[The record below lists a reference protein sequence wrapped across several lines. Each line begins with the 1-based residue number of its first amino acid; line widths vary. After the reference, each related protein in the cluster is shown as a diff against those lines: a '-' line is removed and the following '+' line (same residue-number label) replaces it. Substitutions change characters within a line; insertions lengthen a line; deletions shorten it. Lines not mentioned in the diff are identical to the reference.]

1 MFTIIDD
8 VTTAI
13 ERKLLAFPPERGGA
27 MLGLPGLLVI
37 TAFIYDE
44 EAATTGASFVPS
56 KRLTAQ
62 VREHEQTSGTE
73 LKGIIHTHPDSFD
86 RLSGPD
92 HRAVACGLDANPHLS
107 TYLCPIGTRVPRSK
121 AVRENELWLKGGKLS
136 WFIGRRKR
144 PHGISISEVTARI
157 LPIGSDS
164 QGVAE
169 YLGVDSVVDTGVVE
183 LEGRQFFG
191 RQIVLSERMDLT
203 LLFGLDYPVS
213 PPIAF
218 IGQNDGQTMQLPLHW
233 PVERP
238 PQERL
243 PAALRPY
250 IHRTPSG
257 GRTYRSAWGPTA
269 NLPLTEDAKMGAS
282 ANWPLIMT
290 NADTTSLAATFRD
303 ESLARTRGLLPASL
317 AEKRVLITGNGTVG
331 TYAAEQLVRSG
342 IALLDLVDPE
352 RVERANLSR
361 TSFRAADVG
370 DLKVVALA
378 RNLLN
383 INPCASITQH
393 AVSIQDLGVAGL
405 DNLVK
410 AADLVF
416 NAADDPSATKALGR
430 FAYARGKPFVSVGLF
445 AGAQGGEVIVSVPER
460 TPCPECATQ
469 FRRVMER
476 EAGRVSQR
484 TDYGTGRLQGEV
496 ALGVD
501 VHHVASAAV
510 KLALSLM
517 MPIDAKGALRDLAE
531 EAVSAKTPYL
541 LMGMVPNYWFFPALF
556 QDVPG
561 QHAYQAVWAE
571 VEGNPEC
578 PICGKHRVDP
588 LTVPLRSPSAAAFK
602 NALANVPSTA
612 HAAREAALRA
622 YRAIGNTGPQ
632 DRSRESS
639 AQEEPLA

>member
-1 MFTIIDD
+1 MLTILDD
-8 VTTAI
+8 VTDAV
-13 ERKLLAFPPERGGA
+13 ERNLLAFPPERGGA
-27 MLGLPGLLVI
+27 LLGPSGLPVV

-44 EAATTGASFVPS
+44 KAATTGTSYVPS
-56 KRLTAQ
+56 EWLTEQ
-62 VREHEQTSGTE
+62 VREHEQISGTE
-73 LKGIIHTHPDSFD
+73 LKGIIHIHPDWLD

-92 HRAVACGLDANPHLS
+92 HQAVACGLDANPHLCI
-107 TYLCPIGTRVPRSK
+107 YLCPIGTRVPRSK
-121 AVRENELWLKGGKLS
+121 AVRENDMWLEGGKLS
-136 WFIGRRKR
+136 WYVGRRKR
-144 PHGISISEVTARI
+144 PHGISISEVTARV

-164 QGVAE
+164 RAVAE
-169 YLGVDSVVDTGVVE
+169 YLGVDPVADMGVVE
-183 LEGRQFFG
+183 LEGRQFYG

-203 LLFGLDYPVS
+203 LLFGLDYPMS

-218 IGQNDGQTMQLPLHW
+218 VGQSDGRTTQLHLLW

-243 PAALRPY
+243 LAALRPHF
-250 IHRTPSG
+250 HRMPSG
-257 GRTYRSAWGPTA
+257 GCTYRSAWGPNA
-269 NLPLTEDAKMGAS
+269 SLPLTEDAKVGAS
-282 ANWPLIMT
+282 ADWPLVIT
-290 NADTTSLAATFRD
+290 NADTSALAAAFRD

-317 AEKRVLITGNGTVG
+317 AEKRVLITGTGTVG
-331 TYAAEQLVRSG
+331 TYAAEQFVRSG
-342 IALLDLVDPE
+342 IMLLDLLDPE

-383 INPCASITQH
+383 INPCASISQH

-405 DNLVK
+405 DEIVK

-416 NAADDPSATKALGR
+416 NAADDPSAVKALGR

-460 TPCPECATQ
+460 TPCIECETQ
-469 FRRVMER
+469 FRRTMEQ
-476 EAGRVSQR
+476 EAGRVSLR
-484 TDYGTGRLQGEV
+484 TDYGTGRLQGEA

-510 KLALSLM
+510 KLSLSLM
-517 MPIDAKGALRDLAE
+517 MPIDAKGSLRDLAE
-531 EAVSAKTPYL
+531 GAVNAKTPYL

-556 QDVPG
+556 RDVPG

-571 VEGNPEC
+571 VEGNPDC
-578 PICGKHRVDP
+578 PICGKYRVDP
-588 LTVPLRSPSAAAFK
+588 LAVPLKSPSAAAFGRAYQAISSK
-602 NALANVPSTA
+602 GFQDQSRENSANVKSNA
-612 HAAREAALRA
+612 
-622 YRAIGNTGPQ
+622 
-632 DRSRESS
+632 
-639 AQEEPLA
+639 